1 MNLPNKTSLRNSLR
15 DLFSRQKLASLAT
28 SKGEQPYTS
37 LVAFVSTD
45 NLRAILFATDKNS
58 TKYSTMMANR
68 KVSML
73 IDDRTNRVTDFHK
86 GMAVTVIGQAQ
97 ELKADQRVR
106 YLKRYLNKHPHLE
119 EFVKSPD
126 CSLLRVDV
134 ERYRIVTRFQQVTEL
149 HMNR

>member
-1 MNLPNKTSLRNSLR
+1 MNLQNKTALRNSLR
-15 DLFSRQKLASLAT
+15 DLFARQKLASLAT

-37 LVAFVSTD
+37 LVAFVATD
-45 NLRAILFATDKNS
+45 NLRTILFATEKNS
-58 TKYSTMMANR
+58 TKYSNIVANR

-86 GMAVTVIGQAQ
+86 GIAVTVIGQAQ
-97 ELKADQRVR
+97 ELKADQYIR

-134 ERYRIVTRFQQVTEL
+134 ETYRIVTRFQQVTEM
-149 HMNR
+149 HVKR